1 LQAIDDFIRPKRTMT
16 AEQDLKH
23 LAPHR
28 REPLGTFGTLRFGM
42 GNGGTGAALV
52 IVIGGRENCGHEG
65 LK

>member
-1 LQAIDDFIRPKRTMT
+1 
-16 AEQDLKH
+16 
-23 LAPHR
+23 
-28 REPLGTFGTLRFGM
+28 M